1 MLRAVITS
9 GTGVHAAIP
18 GRDLAGKTGTTSD
31 SKDAWFCGFSA
42 NLTTVVWVGRDD
54 ARPMTGVMG
63 GGPPT
68 AIWRGFMTA
77 ALKRTLAEAIPAGPP
92 AVVAAAPVAVPSQAQ
107 DVVEQLLAPGAG
119 AAPAATQTEQ
129 PQGPQSPE

>member
-1 MLRAVITS
+1 MLRAVITE
-9 GTGVHAAIP
+9 GTGRHAAIP

-31 SKDAWFCGFSA
+31 SKDAWFCGFAA

-68 AIWRGFMTA
+68 AVWRGFMVA
-77 ALKRTLAEAIPAGPP
+77 ALKRAPAEAIPAGPP
-92 AVVAAAPVAVPSQAQ
+92 APVVATPVAPVAPTP
-107 DVVEQLLAPGAG
+107 DVVEQLLAPEAVP
-119 AAPAATQTEQ
+119 APTPPSDAPQGTQT
-129 PQGPQSPE
+129 PQ